1 MTTSRIEPEAP
12 SHRQSASAEILG
24 AALEQFATAG
34 FAGTSLQQI
43 ADAAGYSK
51 SSVLYHFT
59 SKEALLEAAI
69 GPAVDRLENVL
80 SGLAR
85 LRESSEARELFVEE
99 FIDFLLEYRLEVH
112 TFINQGQSLVGIP
125 GIDRANAVLGGLTS
139 SFAAGLTTVEE
150 KLRFG
155 VALGGAAYELVASM
169 NFGDEEFPHE
179 ERRSAL
185 ITIVSELLAPI
196 QNRQTTA

>member
-1 MTTSRIEPEAP
+1 VTTSRIEPEAP

-80 SGLAR
+80 GGLAR

-196 QNRQTTA
+196 QTPQTTA